1 MGIFQKLSTVLK
13 SNINDLI
20 ARAEN
25 PEKMLNQIILDMR
38 DQLAKAKREVA
49 AAIADE
55 RKLRAQ
61 LDDEVKQTR
70 DWEHRAML
78 AVKEGRDDLAKQ
90 ALIRQQEHAQRAATI
105 DQTWTAQAQ
114 ETEKLKGSLRQL
126 NDKIEEAKRKRNL
139 LIAKQ
144 KRAQAQKRIHETMSG
159 LSDTSAF
166 EAFNRMAEKI
176 EESERRT
183 VAQVEVNEAA
193 LQDSE
198 YLYMEGYLV
207 TSDSAR
213 GAAIHTRKLAQ
224 QHGVKTAISLSD
236 PGMVEFFSEGLREMI
251 GEQVDLLFCN
261 EDEALAWT
269 GTSSVALAAEALKQ
283 DAASFAIT
291 LGGDGALVY
300 DGQQLIEIA
309 PHPVQAIDTNGAGD
323 MFAGAFLYAIS
334 HGHDFASAGLLACRS
349 AAELV
354 CQYGPRLPADTHSSL
369 LSEVLKG

>member
-1 MGIFQKLSTVLK
+1 MGIFQKLSTLLK

-61 LDDEVKQTR
+61 LDDEIKQTR

-90 ALIRQQEHAQRAATI
+90 ALIRQQEHAQRAQTI
-105 DQTWTAQAQ
+105 EQTWSAQAQ

-176 EESERRT
+176 EESERRSL
-183 VAQVEVNEAA
+183 AQAEVNEALA
-193 LQDSE
+193 GDTLEQDFLRLESGYGDSDVDGRLQ
-198 YLYMEGYLV
+198 
-207 TSDSAR
+207 
-213 GAAIHTRKLAQ
+213 
-224 QHGVKTAISLSD
+224 
-236 PGMVEFFSEGLREMI
+236 
-251 GEQVDLLFCN
+251 
-261 EDEALAWT
+261 
-269 GTSSVALAAEALKQ
+269 ALKQ
-283 DAASFAIT
+283 EMGLIAGPESEKPK
-291 LGGDGALVY
+291 AL
-300 DGQQLIEIA
+300 
-309 PHPVQAIDTNGAGD
+309 TAGD
-323 MFAGAFLYAIS
+323 EDETEDEPEGVDAEAEARPE
-334 HGHDFASAGLLACRS
+334 DPPVADAVLLEEFEQLEKKEEDS
-349 AAELV
+349 N
-354 CQYGPRLPADTHSSL
+354 
-369 LSEVLKG
+369 

>member
-1 MGIFQKLSTVLK
+1 MSIFSKFSTMIK

-20 ARAEN
+20 SRAEN

-55 RKLRAQ
+55 RKLKGQ
-61 LDDEVKQTR
+61 LQGEVKQTR

-90 ALIRQQEHAQRAATI
+90 ALMRQQEHADRAGVLEG
-105 DQTWTAQAQ
+105 TWQAQAQ

-176 EESERRT
+176 EEEERR
-183 VAQVEVNEAA
+183 N
-193 LQDSE
+193 
-198 YLYMEGYLV
+198 
-207 TSDSAR
+207 
-213 GAAIHTRKLAQ
+213 LAQ
-224 QHGVKTAISLSD
+224 AEVT
-236 PGMVEFFSEGLREMI
+236 
-251 GEQVDLLFCN
+251 
-261 EDEALAWT
+261 EALAGDT
-269 GTSSVALAAEALKQ
+269 LETEFLRLEAGSGDADVDNKLAALKAEMGLLPAGS
-283 DAASFAIT
+283 AAAPRRIGA
-291 LGGDGALVY
+291 GGDGDDAAA
-300 DGQQLIEIA
+300 G
-309 PHPVQAIDTNGAGD
+309 TAGD
-323 MFAGAFLYAIS
+323 GAEGDAPEAAAEPPIREAELLEEFDKLQR
-334 HGHDFASAGLLACRS
+334 GGASA
-349 AAELV
+349 
-354 CQYGPRLPADTHSSL
+354 
-369 LSEVLKG
+369 